1 MVRASC
7 WWTSCL
13 LLIGTICG
21 ANQMPQVSAGQVPQV
36 SSIRS
41 VGQNCI
47 GSACNQ
53 MPQAFAH
60 QVPQVSANQVPQVS
74 SIRSVGQNCI
84 GSACNQMPQA
94 FAGQV
99 PQVSSI
105 RSVVSN
111 QMPQVSAHQV
121 PQVSADQVP
130 QLSSIRSVGQ
140 NCIGS
145 ACNQMPQVSAKQV
158 PQVSSGYW
166 NDEIAA
172 EDGFP
177 AKYPFDES
185 QSTWTIA
192 LSGKDLVIL
201 GLLFVT
207 VLNLI
212 ILCFTCA
219 KSHKAGGSN
228 RKRYQPV
235 MIDSEVE
242 RV

>member
-1 MVRASC
+1 
-7 WWTSCL
+7 
-13 LLIGTICG
+13 
-21 ANQMPQVSAGQVPQV
+21 MPQVSAGQVPQV

-53 MPQAFAH
+53 MPQA
-60 QVPQVSANQVPQVS
+60 
-74 SIRSVGQNCI
+74 
-84 GSACNQMPQA
+84 
-94 FAGQV
+94 
-99 PQVSSI
+99 SSI

-177 AKYPFDES
+177 
-185 QSTWTIA
+185 
-192 LSGKDLVIL
+192 
-201 GLLFVT
+201 
-207 VLNLI
+207 
-212 ILCFTCA
+212 
-219 KSHKAGGSN
+219 
-228 RKRYQPV
+228 
-235 MIDSEVE
+235 
-242 RV
+242 